1 MDRRF
6 IFFKAEYLKFCS
18 TDDKFVLTR
27 NKVSRQNLIQEQSF
41 KENLLQKQ
49 GKLYLKTRFRDKI
62 SSSNKTSRQIF
73 LSSKVFKKN
82 LIQKPAKSFPF
93 YRFQVLSRIK
103 VSRQNLMKKQGF
115 KAKYYLATK
124 LQGNIFFKN
133 KDLRKNLI
141 QKQIFK
147 NLFLLQMCLP

>member
-73 LSSKVFKKN
+73 FSSKVFKKN

-93 YRFQVLSRIK
+93 YRFQVYSVIQNQGVKAKPYEETRFQGKILSSNK
-103 VSRQNLMKKQGF
+103 ASRQ
-115 KAKYYLATK
+115 YL
-124 LQGNIFFKN
+124 F
-133 KDLRKNLI
+133 
-141 QKQIFK
+141 
-147 NLFLLQMCLP
+147 